1 MPIRRGKQP
10 PFLCYCRCCWRWF
23 FSALPRFV
31 FAVVF
36 SEPALQPFNIE
47 TMLLCIIWLKTSDR
61 FTSSQVIWS
70 FIVVFFPIFSLVYLV
85 DLHFIFIHITHVL
98 NEMFLLLFFFFFLL
112 CSAIT
117 CSSSLPLLL
126 IWLFFAFKNHN
137 KTSLFVR
144 SCVLQIR
151 VNVFSILA

>member
-98 NEMFLLLFFFFFLL
+98 NEMFLLLLFFFFYFVP
-112 CSAIT
+112 
-117 CSSSLPLLL
+117 PLLVPHRFL
-126 IWLFFAFKNHN
+126 CFWFDYFLHLRITTRHRF
-137 KTSLFVR
+137 
-144 SCVLQIR
+144 SCVH
-151 VNVFSILA
+151 VCCKSE